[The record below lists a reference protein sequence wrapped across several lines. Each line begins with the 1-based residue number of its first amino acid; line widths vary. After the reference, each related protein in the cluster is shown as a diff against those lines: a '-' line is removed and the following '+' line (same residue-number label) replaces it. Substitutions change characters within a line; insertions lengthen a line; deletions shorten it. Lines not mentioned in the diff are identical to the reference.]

1 MTFSVNI
8 MKLLN
13 GLSSNKYITINDEK
27 RTKKFISNFDK
38 YENKIEL
45 LPDYNTDYMKKTT
58 SKISS
63 EEELRKFKSISNRY
77 QKAYN
82 LFMESWDTLP
92 KENRSYLTT
101 KLEELGL

>member
-1 MTFSVNI
+1 

-45 LPDYNTDYMKKTT
+45 LPDYNTDYMK
-58 SKISS
+58 SS
-63 EEELRKFKSISNRY
+63 EKELRKFKSISNRY

-92 KENRSYLTT
+92 KENRSYLTA

>member
-1 MTFSVNI
+1 

-45 LPDYNTDYMKKTT
+45 LPDYNT
-58 SKISS
+58 

-92 KENRSYLTT
+92 RENQSYLTA

>member
-45 LPDYNTDYMKKTT
+45 LPDYNT
-58 SKISS
+58 

-92 KENRSYLTT
+92 RENQSYLTA

>member
-1 MTFSVNI
+1 
-8 MKLLN
+8 
-13 GLSSNKYITINDEK
+13 
-27 RTKKFISNFDK
+27 
-38 YENKIEL
+38 
-45 LPDYNTDYMKKTT
+45 MKKTT

-92 KENRSYLTT
+92 KENRSYLTA